1 MVMNISIDFMQIKKN
16 WLASVTMKIKCET
29 IGWVVKQVGVGN
41 IYTVEAIRIE
51 SWTMRENY

>member
-1 MVMNISIDFMQIKKN
+1 MNISIDFMQIKKN

-29 IGWVVKQVGVGN
+29 IGWIVKQVGVGN

-51 SWTMRENY
+51 SWTVRENY